1 MDVLAKNLRARAQ
14 GLGISNAEAA
24 RRSGISERRYGNYVT
39 GFRDPDL
46 QTLVQI
52 AKALQCTP
60 NDLLGVTSDS
70 EDPNDDARLR
80 REVVAAIA
88 VLDRR
93 HLETLLI
100 EVRALAG
107 H

>member
-14 GLGISNAEAA
+14 ELGISNAEAA
-24 RRSGISERRYGNYVT
+24 RRSGISERRYGNYTT

-52 AKALQCTP
+52 AKALHCTP
-60 NDLLGVTSDS
+60 NDLLGVTEDLDDAS
-70 EDPNDDARLR
+70 EAARLR
-80 REVVAAIA
+80 REVVAAIT
-88 VLDRR
+88 VLDQR

-100 EVRALAG
+100 EVRALAS